1 MSDEAKCSGS
11 EASSPTKQSAQQPHS
26 LIAYVHNLSPIRRN
40 RENTKHYST
49 LTLQTSSGRNEQAL
63 LFSKHKRKL
72 LQDHETS
79 RIPVKFQKLAKT
91 KNGKKLIIN
100 EITEITAPRP
110 EEWVRVKR
118 GYGRTDGWTDGDG
131 VYKTLFEPFQV
142 ISAFYPKG

>member
-11 EASSPTKQSAQQPHS
+11 EASSPTKQSAQQPDS

-40 RENTKHYST
+40 CENTKDYST
-49 LTLQTSSGRNEQAL
+49 LTLQMSSGRNEQAL

-91 KNGKKLIIN
+91 ENGKKLIIN
-100 EITEITAPRP
+100 DITEITAPRP
-110 EEWVRVKR
+110 EE
-118 GYGRTDGWTDGDG
+118 YS
-131 VYKTLFEPFQV
+131 FQFKNLSSSTSVVSLKSIQNFPLLALV
-142 ISAFYPKG
+142 ITIPY